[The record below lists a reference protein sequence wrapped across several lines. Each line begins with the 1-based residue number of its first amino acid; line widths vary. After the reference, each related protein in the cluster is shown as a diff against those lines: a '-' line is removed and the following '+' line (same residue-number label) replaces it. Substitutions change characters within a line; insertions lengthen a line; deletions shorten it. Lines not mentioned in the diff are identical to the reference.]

1 MPLNGTS
8 KAKSRDGRQS
18 RSRNTTPSSNI
29 SIPISTNT
37 SSQTAYLE
45 VDLGK
50 IMVPTNVTYE
60 HLLNQHGGGQGI
72 PDPSSLNQMVDNLKM
87 LGQLANERAVACD
100 AGMRELVN
108 RRKQRVEEEHQLE
121 QENRDKEEKA
131 SLKRAAQ
138 EEEARGRKTLKLKKG
153 KKERSTNR
161 EERPLAVG
169 AHGLARQDGLDFPS
183 QEFCLTSNSCIMATR
198 RFAMHGQL
206 PGETREQ
213 YFEKIGL
220 QDPKKEKKKKA
231 GAEAN
236 KQSFP
241 NPEAVNM
248 ISGAT
253 ESAKPSPSPSKRKI
267 DDISSSSLSSASPH
281 ASPMSGPVTD
291 LLKSQQKS
299 RESSTSSVDS
309 HQPPPAPS
317 VAQYQTFGPDPTT
330 FDDPTIYHIRPVT
343 DDMTYEEKAEIFS
356 VAHFPESDLSPL
368 IAGTIPDKDFSN
380 AKPANQV
387 NANTY
392 QAYIDPYLRPLTEED
407 MAFLKERGDRVTP
420 FVMPRR
426 GKRHYTEIWA
436 EEDGQFSLEANR
448 NGEDKLPPNQP
459 RGNLEQMTDEI
470 AETDQISNG
479 PMLNR
484 LLSTMRF
491 ENRRSPSDDRPNG
504 TTTNNGDIPMTNGLS
519 NGDTTNG
526 NPEHDNDSSSQ
537 TTKPPSSSTA
547 LPPATHMP
555 ESALPSW
562 RPSSTNLKM
571 DAATLDDRLKQEL
584 RHIGLLG
591 PESEPDYDGHFDDE
605 VAARLRTLQA
615 ELRKVSL
622 ENGAFKA
629 RVSELANQRMA
640 YQEYATILDD
650 LDGQVNTAYSKR
662 TRTLGKNKKNPKR
675 PGGAG
680 GGSHSHA
687 VGGGSTSVGDGAGA
701 GGGGT
706 GAGVS
711 KPAIGDLTR
720 QVMNRRKKWVD
731 MIAPVFDEESM
742 GVGLDFRGK
751 KTVFEEGIM
760 ERLLKAERE
769 RWEEEGGE

>member
-1 MPLNGTS
+1 MPQLSGTT
-8 KAKSRDGRQS
+8 KAKSRDG

-29 SIPISTNT
+29 SIPIATNT

-87 LGQLANERAVACD
+87 LGQLATERAAACD

-108 RRKQRVEEEHQLE
+108 RRKQRFEEERQLE
-121 QENRDKEEKA
+121 LENRHKEEKA
-131 SLKRAAQ
+131 SLKRAAE
-138 EEEARGRKTLKLKKG
+138 EEEARGRKTPKPKKV
-153 KKERSTNR
+153 KKERSSVR

-169 AHGLARQDGLDFPS
+169 AHGLARQDGLDYLPQGTPEPS
-183 QEFCLTSNSCIMATR
+183 
-198 RFAMHGQL
+198 
-206 PGETREQ
+206 
-213 YFEKIGL
+213 
-220 QDPKKEKKKKA
+220 KA
-231 GAEAN
+231 
-236 KQSFP
+236 
-241 NPEAVNM
+241 
-248 ISGAT
+248 
-253 ESAKPSPSPSKRKI
+253 SPSPSKRKL

-281 ASPMSGPVTD
+281 ASPTTGPLTD
-291 LLKSQQKS
+291 LPRSRQKS
-299 RESSTSSVDS
+299 RASSTSSVES

-330 FDDPTIYHIRPVT
+330 FDDPTIYHIRSVT
-343 DDMTYEEKAEIFS
+343 DEMTYEEKAEIFS

-387 NANTY
+387 NANTF

-426 GKRHYTEIWA
+426 GKRHYTEIWQ
-436 EEDGQFSLEANR
+436 EEDGQFSLDSNR
-448 NGEDKLPPNQP
+448 NGEDRLPPNQP

-491 ENRRSPSDDRPNG
+491 ENRGSPSDDRSNG
-504 TTTNNGDIPMTNGLS
+504 TSATNGDVPMTNGLT
-519 NGDTTNG
+519 NGDTNG
-526 NPEHDNDSSSQ
+526 NPEPDDSSQ
-537 TTKPPSSSTA
+537 NTKISST
-547 LPPATHMP
+547 LPPATQMP
-555 ESALPSW
+555 ESNLPSW
-562 RPSSTNLKM
+562 RSSNLKM
-571 DAATLDDRLKQEL
+571 DAATIDDRLKQEL
-584 RHIGLLG
+584 RYIGFLA
-591 PESEPDYDGHFDDE
+591 PDSEPDYDYHYDDE
-605 VAARLRTLQA
+605 VAERLRTLQE
-615 ELRKVSL
+615 ELRRVSL
-622 ENGAFKA
+622 ENGARKA
-629 RVSELANQRMA
+629 RILELANERMA
-640 YQEYATILDD
+640 YQEYATILED
-650 LDGQVNTAYSKR
+650 LDGQVQQAYLKR

-680 GGSHSHA
+680 GGSHASA
-687 VGGGSTSVGDGAGA
+687 NGAGGDGAA
-701 GGGGT
+701 
-706 GAGVS
+706 AGVS
-711 KPAIGDLTR
+711 KPAIGDLAR
-720 QVMNRRKKWVD
+720 QLMNRRQKWVD

-751 KTVFEEGIM
+751 KTVFEEGVM
-760 ERLLKAERE
+760 ERLVKAERE
-769 RWEEEGGE
+769 RWEEEGE